1 MQNHSDKQLSNHIQP
16 HELVPFQANGASG
29 GLGVAL
35 VERVRR
41 PEQATKQLSAYE
53 EEIKE
58 MYAKY
63 IEERERLRTEVVQG
77 LQATYVASSVGSK

>member
-1 MQNHSDKQLSNHIQP
+1 MQNHSDRQLSNHIQL

-53 EEIKE
+53 EETKE

-63 IEERERLRTEVVQG
+63 IEEKKRLQTEVVQG
-77 LQATYVASSVGSK
+77 PLAAYVASSVGSE

>member
-1 MQNHSDKQLSNHIQP
+1 MS
-16 HELVPFQANGASG
+16 
-29 GLGVAL
+29 LGVAL

-41 PEQATKQLSAYE
+41 LEQAKKQLSAYE
-53 EEIKE
+53 EETKE